1 MVYFTFSRVVAPQVP
16 EYLAFRVPVGQVPSP
31 LLPPF
36 AYLRL
41 RSFFGA
47 SVVTFWSL
55 FIFLPYVLTFR
66 SPLVILHYLFFLRR
80 HLRDCHDNVVLEFS
94 VFELGRT
101 ARSRARFVLGP
112 AAPCCSS

>member
-36 AYLRL
+36 AYFRL
-41 RSFFGA
+41 RSFFGV
-47 SVVTFWSL
+47 SVVTFWPL
-55 FIFLPYVLTFR
+55 FIFIPCVLTFC

-80 HLRDCHDNVVLEFS
+80 HLRDCRGNVGLGVS
-94 VFELGRT
+94 VFKLGRA
-101 ARSRARFVLGP
+101 ARSRALLVLGP

>member
-66 SPLVILHYLFFLRR
+66 SPFVILRYLFFFRR
-80 HLRDCHDNVVLEFS
+80 HLRDCRDDAVLEVS
-94 VFELGRT
+94 VFELGRA
-101 ARSRARFVLGP
+101 ARSRARLVLGP